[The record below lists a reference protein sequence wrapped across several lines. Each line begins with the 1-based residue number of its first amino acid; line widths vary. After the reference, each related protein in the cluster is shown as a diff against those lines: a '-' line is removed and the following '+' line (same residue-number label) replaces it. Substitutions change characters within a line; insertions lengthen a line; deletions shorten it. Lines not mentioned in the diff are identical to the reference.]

1 MSLKLVDL
9 LKFETSKYKD
19 YKRNFRHSI
28 LEACNMN
35 LGRDYILDRESYW
48 RDILMTRSYD
58 YGN

>member
-1 MSLKLVDL
+1 MDL